1 MRCFFEPA
9 SPQALWLGRIKAQMN
24 KLIYRRGLFGNEKM
38 DHSAN
43 EIYLPHIRD
52 MGAAFMKADTAEAAS
67 RWLAVISL
75 WRCAGRSAEPAQLH
89 FGGMSWSVLCDCV
102 CVQAPTKKVGKIKSV
117 PLIAGSHRHTDW
129 MLAFGDDLVLQH
141 GVQQYNSEAKM
152 YAAPLIAPP
161 PQPQAGSAPVAETP
175 KGGLTTLRARSLGGR
190 GMHRGLILTDLTR
203 DDRYVLPKIV
213 GNDQGK
219 AAGTK
224 IGEYIKALQPS
235 DRDGSCA
242 D

>member
-38 DHSAN
+38 DHSAT

-102 CVQAPTKKVGKIKSV
+102 CVQAPTKKVGKFKSV
-117 PLIAGSHRHTDW
+117 PLVAGIHRHTDW

-141 GVQQYNSEAKM
+141 GLQQYNSDAKM
-152 YAAPLIAPP
+152 YVCLP
-161 PQPQAGSAPVAETP
+161 AEC
-175 KGGLTTLRARSLGGR
+175 ARL
-190 GMHRGLILTDLTR
+190 
-203 DDRYVLPKIV
+203 
-213 GNDQGK
+213 
-219 AAGTK
+219 
-224 IGEYIKALQPS
+224 
-235 DRDGSCA
+235 SCA
-242 D
+242 PALCACARGECVWLSTAASCGCSAAAASAAARDPRTEGMP

>member
-38 DHSAN
+38 DHSAT

-102 CVQAPTKKVGKIKSV
+102 CVQAPTKKVGKFKSV
-117 PLIAGSHRHTDW
+117 PLVAGIHRHTDW

-141 GVQQYNSEAKM
+141 GLQQYNSDAKM
-152 YAAPLIAPP
+152 YVCLP
-161 PQPQAGSAPVAETP
+161 AEC
-175 KGGLTTLRARSLGGR
+175 ARL
-190 GMHRGLILTDLTR
+190 
-203 DDRYVLPKIV
+203 
-213 GNDQGK
+213 
-219 AAGTK
+219 
-224 IGEYIKALQPS
+224 
-235 DRDGSCA
+235 SCA
-242 D
+242 SQSTSPATRPN